1 LIYEDRSIKVYTIPL
16 KHKIPTCGFLFEE
29 KPRQR
34 HILREMIDFYK
45 IPISRI
51 PKIKQG
57 EDFVTEE
64 GEVVPNE
71 KLTVE
76 NIKPVK
82 FAYCSDTMYDES
94 IIPLIQGVDCLY
106 HEATFMEEDAVR
118 AKKTFHSTAR
128 QAAEIAKKAE
138 VKKLIIGHYSAR
150 YTDQSLVLKEA
161 LEVFDQAVLGEDMRS
176 YEF

>member
-1 LIYEDRSIKVYTIPL
+1 
-16 KHKIPTCGFLFEE
+16 
-29 KPRQR
+29 
-34 HILREMIDFYK
+34 
-45 IPISRI
+45 
-51 PKIKQG
+51 
-57 EDFVTEE
+57 
-64 GEVVPNE
+64 
-71 KLTVE
+71 
-76 NIKPVK
+76 
-82 FAYCSDTMYDES
+82 AYCSDTMYDES

-128 QAAEIAKKAE
+128 QAAEIAKKAG